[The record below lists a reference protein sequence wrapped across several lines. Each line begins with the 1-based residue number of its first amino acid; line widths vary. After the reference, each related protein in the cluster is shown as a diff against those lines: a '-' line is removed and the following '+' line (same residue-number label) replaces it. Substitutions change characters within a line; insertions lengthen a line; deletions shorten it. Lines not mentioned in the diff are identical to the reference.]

1 MATFLLYCYDMTSRF
16 AVPSVSVAK
25 AKDGLPTYL
34 ERAREHMLQIITRHD
49 RDEVALVDLADLR
62 ELLHDHTFQ
71 TEVSIHSN
79 EATVNLPQF
88 RIIGIGADV
97 DEAAED
103 ALAKLREYALQYLRR
118 FNFYKETDRRDLY
131 PLVMRFLAT
140 PGNEQLD
147 LLVESDTI
155 EAEPVPA

>member
-1 MATFLLYCYDMTSRF
+1 MTSRF
-16 AVPSVSVAK
+16 AVPSIPVAQ

-71 TEVSIHSN
+71 TEVSIHPN

-103 ALAKLREYALQYLRR
+103 ALAKLREYAVQYLRR

>member
-1 MATFLLYCYDMTSRF
+1 MSGRF
-16 AVPSVSVAK
+16 AVPSIPVGQAK
-25 AKDGLPTYL
+25 NSLPTYL

-62 ELLHDHTFQ
+62 ELLRDRKFQ
-71 TEVSIHSN
+71 TDVAIHPN

-88 RIIGIGADV
+88 RIIGIGENV
-97 DEAAED
+97 DGATAD

-118 FNFYKETDRRDLY
+118 LSFYKETDRRDLY

-140 PGNEQLD
+140 PEDEQLD
-147 LLVESDTI
+147 LLLESDTV
-155 EAEPVPA
+155 EAEPVRA